1 MDTTT
6 RQQITLAAIAAT
18 GPDTG
23 DDSNGLSWPQR
34 VAETA
39 TRIVAMLGEQSEVSR
54 AIAQVE
60 AAKTFP
66 ATVVSIRKET
76 SSTRGVVTLRTR
88 PSERHPDGLEEART
102 ERTDQPL
109 GRAMAKRLTALR
121 GHRVMVWLE
130 VETIGGDRKVRV
142 VRWVEDLGFDPSLAE
157 DA

>member
-1 MDTTT
+1 MDLDT
-6 RQQITLAAIAAT
+6 RNQIILAAVAAT
-18 GPDTG
+18 GPDVAN
-23 DDSNGLSWPQR
+23 DNSGLSWTQR

-39 TRIVAMLGEQSEVSR
+39 SRVTAMLGEQSEVSR

-66 ATVVSIRKET
+66 ATVVSIRKEN

-88 PSERHPDGLEEART
+88 PSDRHPDGCEEART

-121 GHRVMVWLE
+121 GHRVMVWIE
-130 VETIGGDRKVRV
+130 VEQINGDRKVRV
-142 VRWVEDLGFDPSLAE
+142 VRWVEDLGVDPSLAE